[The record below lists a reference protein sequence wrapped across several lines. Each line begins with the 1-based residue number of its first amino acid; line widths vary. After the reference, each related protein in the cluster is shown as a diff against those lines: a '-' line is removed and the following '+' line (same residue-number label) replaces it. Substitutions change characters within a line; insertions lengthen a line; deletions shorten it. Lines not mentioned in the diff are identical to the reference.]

1 MAEVFSVPAR
11 ERLTKKQQ
19 QVHARIMGKYEK
31 MEVSTMD
38 QFDMSA
44 AIGLIF
50 KEDTNLLKLLDDRVV
65 EGFEVINIQEEPK
78 QEVKIAEIEPE
89 KEAAMKQRLL
99 EEAKKV
105 ATEVVQEE
113 EQEDLEDF
121 LDDLI

>member
-31 MEVSTMD
+31 MEVSRMD

-50 KEDTNLLKLLDDRVV
+50 GADSKLLGDKVV
-65 EGFEVINIQEEPK
+65 EGFEVINIQ
-78 QEVKIAEIEPE
+78 
-89 KEAAMKQRLL
+89 
-99 EEAKKV
+99 
-105 ATEVVQEE
+105 
-113 EQEDLEDF
+113 
-121 LDDLI
+121 